1 MIARVIVDISA
12 SDVDRVF
19 DYRAIEGAVRG
30 SRVSVPFGAR
40 SIEGYVIDLAE
51 TTDVPSDKLKSITA
65 LLDDRPIV
73 SEEFLRLCDYM
84 TARFHL
90 RKIDVFR
97 LFLPAKMRGGRIK
110 ALEKTF
116 VYVNPDY
123 KEVDPALFIKKSA
136 RAQAEV
142 FEIGRAHV

>member
-110 ALEKTF
+110 ALEKN
-116 VYVNPDY
+116 VC
-123 KEVDPALFIKKSA
+123 IRKS
-136 RAQAEV
+136 RL
-142 FEIGRAHV
+142 

>member
-65 LLDDRPIV
+65 LLCG
-73 SEEFLRLCDYM
+73 FA
-84 TARFHL
+84 T
-90 RKIDVFR
+90 
-97 LFLPAKMRGGRIK
+97 
-110 ALEKTF
+110 T
-116 VYVNPDY
+116 
-123 KEVDPALFIKKSA
+123 
-136 RAQAEV
+136 
-142 FEIGRAHV
+142 